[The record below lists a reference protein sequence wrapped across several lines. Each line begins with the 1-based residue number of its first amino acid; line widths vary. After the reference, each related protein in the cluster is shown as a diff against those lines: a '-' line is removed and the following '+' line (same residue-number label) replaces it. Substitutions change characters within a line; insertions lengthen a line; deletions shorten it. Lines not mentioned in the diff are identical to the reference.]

1 MDIGKQ
7 KLRKWAS
14 LLLDT
19 RKRSNLI
26 SFKDSKSSTVEV
38 LSPSPDELFVK
49 IPKDATFEVFDPRL
63 YGQLLEEPAEEN
75 SGEDL
80 FSENPAPAPVKKPA
94 DRKTAFME
102 LYQKKSETARKNE
115 ILVWSNGSPSPFTA
129 LKNIRR
135 KAKTLL
141 EETGVNVAYMAFGF
155 IHWRESESSSEFFR
169 APVLL
174 VPIQLDQSSAVSPY
188 VIHTTEDDVIVNPTF
203 AYKMQ

>member
-19 RKRSNLI
+19 GKRSNLI

-49 IPKDATFEVFDPRL
+49 IQKDATFEVFDPRL

-115 ILVWSNGSPSPFTA
+115 ILVWSNGSPAPFTA

-135 KAKTLL
+135 KAKIDRRRL
-141 EETGVNVAYMAFGF
+141 
-155 IHWRESESSSEFFR
+155 
-169 APVLL
+169 
-174 VPIQLDQSSAVSPY
+174 
-188 VIHTTEDDVIVNPTF
+188 
-203 AYKMQ
+203 

>member
-19 RKRSNLI
+19 GKRSNLI

-49 IPKDATFEVFDPRL
+49 IQKDATFEVFDPRL

-115 ILVWSNGSPSPFTA
+115 ILVSQKFCNRATKAFVALAHQMPSSFRNSWSRFTDSV
-129 LKNIRR
+129 LQRLIPR
-135 KAKTLL
+135 
-141 EETGVNVAYMAFGF
+141 GVITEVVFT
-155 IHWRESESSSEFFR
+155 
-169 APVLL
+169 
-174 VPIQLDQSSAVSPY
+174 QSNHSR
-188 VIHTTEDDVIVNPTF
+188 T
-203 AYKMQ
+203 